1 MSRSSYFF
9 VERYNPELEK
19 YELQHPFVWNGE
31 RNKLV
36 PADLFPYNGAHEL
49 FSIVSQKDYSAYPEM
64 NGIHTGL
71 PNFVCEEIS
80 KEYQACIDPNL
91 FPEKAVNAYWFTYAD
106 LYIYLLENPTVKDYA
121 AMDEVW
127 ASDPDKEWKNMEA
140 IYTDN
145 PLFTLKNRID
155 AFFEVIDDWSW
166 KDNYSLIRIV
176 YWIL

>member
-1 MSRSSYFF
+1 MSRSPYFF

-19 YELQHPFVWNGE
+19 YELQHPFVWNGAKTE
-31 RNKLV
+31 LV

-49 FSIVSQKDYSAYPEM
+49 FSIVSHKDYSAYPEM
-64 NGIHTGL
+64 SGIHTGL

-80 KEYQACIDPNL
+80 KEYQACWDSL
-91 FPEKAVNAYWFTYAD
+91 FPGGNIEAHWFTYAD
-106 LYIYLLENPTVKDYA
+106 LYIYLLEHPTVADYA

-127 ASDPDKEWKNMEA
+127 ANDPDKEWKDMET
-140 IYTDN
+140 IHTDN

-166 KDNYSLIRIV
+166 KENYSLIRIV

>member
-1 MSRSSYFF
+1 MSRSPYFF

-19 YELQHPFVWNGE
+19 YELQHPFVWNDAKTE
-31 RNKLV
+31 LILAN
-36 PADLFPYNGAHEL
+36 LFPYNGCHEL
-49 FSIVSQKDYSAYPEM
+49 FSIVKGGLSSFPEM
-64 NGIHTGL
+64 SGIHTGL

-80 KEYQACIDPNL
+80 KEYQACWDSL
-91 FPEKAVNAYWFTYAD
+91 FPGGNIEAHWFTYAD
-106 LYIYLLENPTVKDYA
+106 LYIYLFENPTVKDYA
-121 AMDEVW
+121 AMDAAW
-127 ASDPDKEWKNMEA
+127 IDNPSKEMED

-145 PLFTLKNRID
+145 PLFALKHRID